1 MIRDARL
8 RCLQFAHQLA
18 HLRLA
23 LPCEEQQDREP
34 RRISEPV
41 EKPGEKTHVLALPA
55 DLYFGELLHSYY
67 AFLHRVLL
75 SRLLHYNSHTL
86 RRTLVGCTRS
96 RPRELPHAGRLY
108 KKTLGSKKTIH
119 PQHAL
124 APGYSNLSPYD
135 VGVF

>member
-41 EKPGEKTHVLALPA
+41 EEPGEKTHVLALSA
-55 DLYFGELLHSYY
+55 DLYFGERFHSYY
-67 AFLHRVLL
+67 TFLHRVLL
-75 SRLLHYNSHTL
+75 SRLLHYNSHAL
-86 RRTLVGCTRS
+86 WRTLVGCTRS
-96 RPRELPHAGRLY
+96 RPRELPHAGHLY
-108 KKTLGSKKTIH
+108 IKDSEIQENDTPSTR
-119 PQHAL
+119 
-124 APGYSNLSPYD
+124 SNTGIQQFIPYD